1 MLAAVEEA
9 SEHRFHASWS
19 ITVNAMLKSVI
30 QEALRH
36 CGRRLR
42 GALHSGR
49 DLNGTAR
56 KAREMA
62 VCGDVAG
69 AASLVRAALERDPDW
84 AEGLRLLGALHAT
97 TGAWELARTAFAQS
111 VALEGTHAGAHV
123 DLGNVLRLMGLH
135 DEAEASYRAAL
146 QLAPGMEA
154 ALIGLAFALDASG
167 RTDEAIAALSSTNDE
182 LPSFE
187 IFRTLVHLLDRHERY
202 NDALALCRR
211 AVAAGA
217 FGAEAHASL
226 GFILLKRKFDPA
238 RALEHFE
245 RAEFLGGADAELL
258 ANRGIALQDLGRLKD
273 AIGSYEASLQLD
285 PANHI
290 AGFHRGLAH
299 LLQGEYARG
308 WEDYELRLLS
318 KDRPQRSFPNPRW
331 DGRAVPGAT
340 LLVYAEQGI
349 GDEIMFASCLPDI
362 LSRCGHVVL
371 DCAVKL
377 EPIMRRSFP
386 EVTVHGGTQFQDAAW
401 LDELPP
407 IDFVVPIGSLP
418 LLTRQSRSDFPRH
431 AGYLRADSGR
441 TRYFRERMDEV
452 GPGLKVGFSWRGGTG
467 VSRQGIRTLE
477 LDQLQPLFDVPGVQF
492 FNLQYDTT
500 QAEAA
505 RLPSLSKQVHHLPE
519 ALQVYDDTAAF
530 VAALDLVVTVC
541 TAVVHLSGALGRPV
555 WVIAPYSAE
564 WRYGHAGEEMPWYP
578 AASILRQPARGEW
591 EVPLAEATRRLRSLA
606 RAP

>member
-1 MLAAVEEA
+1 MLAAVEEG
-9 SEHRFHASWS
+9 SEHRRRAPRSTS
-19 ITVNAMLKSVI
+19 VYAMLKSVI
-30 QEALRH
+30 QEALQH

-42 GALHSGR
+42 GALRSGK
-49 DLNGTAR
+49 DLHWTAR
-56 KAREMA
+56 EARAMA
-62 VCGDVAG
+62 ASGDVAG
-69 AASLVRAALERDPDW
+69 AIALVQAALARDLEW

-97 TGAWELARTAFAQS
+97 TGAWESARAAFAHS
-111 VALEGTHAGAHV
+111 LALEGTHAGAHA
-123 DLGNVLRLMGLH
+123 DLGNVLRVMGLH
-135 DEAEASYRAAL
+135 EQAEASYRAAL
-146 QLAPGMEA
+146 QLAPEMEA

-167 RTDEAIAALSSTNDE
+167 RPDDAIAALSSTTDD

-187 IFRTLVHLLDRHERY
+187 IFRTLVHLLDRHERHD
-202 NDALALCRR
+202 DALALCRR

-258 ANRGIALQDLGRLKD
+258 ANRGIALQDLGRLKE
-273 AIGSYEASLQLD
+273 AIASYEASLRLD
-285 PANHI
+285 PGNHI

-318 KDRPQRSFPNPRW
+318 RDRPQRSFPAPRW
-331 DGRAVPGAT
+331 DGGIAPGAT

-386 EVTVHGGTQFQDAAW
+386 EMTVHGGTQFQDAAW

-407 IDFVVPIGSLP
+407 IDFVIPIGSLP
-418 LLTRQSRSDFPRH
+418 LFTRRSRSDFPRH
-431 AGYLRADSGR
+431 AGYLRADAAR
-441 TRYFRERMDEV
+441 TRYFRERMDEA

-467 VSRQGIRTLE
+467 LSRQGIRTLE
-477 LDQLQPLFDVPGVQF
+477 LDQLHPLFDVPGVQF

-500 QAEAA
+500 QVEAA
-505 RLPSLSKQVHHLPE
+505 RLSSLSTRVHHLPE
-519 ALQVYDDTAAF
+519 ALDVYDDTAAF

-555 WVIAPYSAE
+555 WVLAPYSAE

-578 AASILRQPARGEW
+578 TARVLRQPARGEW
-591 EVPLAEATRRLRSLA
+591 AAPLDEATRRLRSLA